1 MARLRLTLIL
11 DLCPAAPSVLR
22 LPPTRSVP
30 GAGGQGED
38 ALLHTD
44 RHNPRGPSSPGQGQ
58 AREAHGVG
66 SRALGFHSDSRAYLR
81 PASAVAARHLPH
93 ARPTPR
99 PHSQPLPESIPSGSR
114 PSRAP
119 PPRAPR
125 PFRKPWP
132 GFHRLR
138 AGFLRVWAP
147 EGAALL
153 G

>member
-30 GAGGQGED
+30 GQG
-38 ALLHTD
+38 D
-44 RHNPRGPSSPGQGQ
+44 R
-58 AREAHGVG
+58 ARTPCSTPTATT
-66 SRALGFHSDSRAYLR
+66 RAR
-81 PASAVAARHLPH
+81 PAARARAKHGKPTESEAARSVSTATAERTLDPP
-93 ARPTPR
+93 ARSPPDISHTHSPPLALTPSPFR
-99 PHSQPLPESIPSGSR
+99 NPFPPEV
-114 PSRAP
+114 A
-119 PPRAPR
+119 PRAPR